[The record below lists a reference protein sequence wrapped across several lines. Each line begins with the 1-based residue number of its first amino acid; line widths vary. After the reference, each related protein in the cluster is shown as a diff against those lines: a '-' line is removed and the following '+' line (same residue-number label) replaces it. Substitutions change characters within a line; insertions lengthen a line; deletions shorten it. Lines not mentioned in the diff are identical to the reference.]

1 MLNLRYVRVD
11 VFTDCALQG
20 NPLVVFTNARGVSDA
35 TMQRLAREMNL
46 SETVFLLPPADGGHC
61 RLRIFTPTREL
72 PFAGHPVLG
81 AAFVVGEPL
90 SADLLRLETARGTVP
105 VALTREN
112 ARPVFGWMRQP
123 LPAVAPFA
131 APAALLRALGAPAA
145 TLPIERYDNGPTHA
159 LVALPSPAEVTALR
173 PDFAALAALDVF
185 TVSAF
190 AHDGPEVLTRV
201 FTPDDG
207 IAEDPA
213 TGSAAGP
220 LALHL
225 ARHGRVA
232 WGTEIRITQ
241 GVSLGRPSHLHARAS
256 GDASGVTQV
265 EVGGAAV
272 IIGRGEI
279 RLPL

>member
-1 MLNLRYVRVD
+1 MLNLRYTRVD
-11 VFTDCALQG
+11 VFTDRALQG
-20 NPLVVFTNARGVSDA
+20 NPLAVFTNARGVSDA

-46 SETVFLLPPADGGHC
+46 SETVFLLPPTEGGHC
-61 RLRIFTPTREL
+61 RMRIFTPTREV

-90 SADLLRLETARGTVP
+90 SADLLRMETGKGIVR
-105 VALTREN
+105 VALDREN
-112 ARPVFGWMRQP
+112 ARAVFGWMEQP
-123 LPAVAPFA
+123 LPTVAPFA
-131 APAALLRALGAPAA
+131 QPGALLRALGVASSV
-145 TLPIERYDNGPTHA
+145 LPVERYDNGPTHA
-159 LVALPSPAEVTALR
+159 MVCLPAPADVSALR
-173 PDFAALAALDVF
+173 PDLDALAKLDAL

-201 FTPDDG
+201 FAPAG
-207 IAEDPA
+207 GVPEDPA

-232 WGTEIRITQ
+232 WGAEVRITQ
-241 GVSLGRPSHLHARAS
+241 GVSIDRPSHLHARAS
-256 GDASGVTQV
+256 GDASGATRV
-265 EVGGAAV
+265 EVGGSAV
-272 IIGRGEI
+272 IIGRGEV